1 MKSGMRFLFF
11 LVAIGGFALAG
22 CSRSAFDAQVS
33 GRITLD
39 GKPMGSGVVV
49 FAPEGEN
56 RNAPMG
62 TIEPNGNYS
71 LKTNREIGLMP
82 GKYRVSMSVYDTP
95 PHQPGERMQ
104 TTGKQ
109 LVPEKY
115 TDVHTSGLVYDV
127 TLGNN
132 TINIELKSK

>member
-1 MKSGMRFLFF
+1 MKSESPLPLMVVV
-11 LVAIGGFALAG
+11 LVSFALAG
-22 CSRSAFDAQVS
+22 CSRSPFEAQVS

-39 GKPMGSGVVV
+39 SKPMGSGTVV

-62 TIEPNGNYS
+62 TIEPDGSYYI
-71 LKTNREIGLMP
+71 KTNRETGLMP
-82 GKYRVSMSVYDTP
+82 GTYTVAMSVYDTP

-115 TDVHTSGLVYDV
+115 TDVHTSGLKYEVKS
-127 TLGNN
+127 GSN
-132 TINIELKSK
+132 TIDIDLKSK